1 MNTLDELGHKHKTD
15 KASYTHGYLDTYE
28 KYFESW
34 RDKEF
39 VLLELGVAAGNSL
52 RMWKEYFPKAKIYG
66 VDTNPDCAGYG
77 EGIFIGSVTDE
88 AFMDSVLAQTG
99 TPSIVIEDSAHTG
112 DVTIKVFK
120 YMLPKIASG
129 GFLCIEDSSTF
140 FSETYSG
147 QFESNGRSKVYNF
160 FADLPYHVEIAGRA
174 CTGNYKVALETQNET
189 FDKLPEYSTIL
200 ESIHVHQGLWILN
213 RR

>member
-1 MNTLDELGHKHKTD
+1 MKTLNEIGVECQTD
-15 KASYTHGYLDTYE
+15 KSTITHCYLENYE
-28 KYFESW
+28 KYLAPL

-39 VLLELGVAAGNSL
+39 VLLELGVAGKCSIK
-52 RMWKEYFPKAKIYG
+52 MWAQYFPNAHVYG
-66 VDTNPDCAGYG
+66 VDNNPDCAG
-77 EGIFIGSVTDE
+77 ENIFIGDVTDE
-88 AFMDSVLAQTG
+88 SFMNRVLAEIG
-99 TPSIVIEDSAHTG
+99 TPLVVIEDSAHVG

-147 QFESNGRSKVYNF
+147 QFEGNGRSKVYNF
-160 FADLPYHVEIAGRA
+160 FTDLPYHVELAGRA
-174 CTGNYKVALETQNET
+174 CTGNYKTALETQNPT
-189 FDKLPEYSTIL
+189 FDALPEYSTIL
-200 ESIHVHQGLWILN
+200 ESIHIHQGLWILN